1 MSAIHF
7 SAAQLRGAGSAGAAA
22 GVTVDLVPQQRITK
36 VHREQ
41 HMNRRSILSIGAA
54 TALGLSLLP
63 ASTVAQQKS
72 LKDQL
77 VGTWTI
83 VSWLETFKDGSKLQR
98 FGPDPKGVNIFTA
111 DGHFSIM
118 YARPDLP
125 KIASNDP
132 MKPTPEEANAIMLG
146 SIAYFGTYT
155 VDEGSKTI
163 SFRIESTTLPNQLGM
178 NQMRK
183 ITSLTADELSYTNN
197 TPVAEPAHHIDTA
210 FKRAK

>member
-1 MSAIHF
+1 
-7 SAAQLRGAGSAGAAA
+7 
-22 GVTVDLVPQQRITK
+22 
-36 VHREQ
+36 
-41 HMNRRSILSIGAA
+41 MNCRSILSIGAA
-54 TALGLSLLP
+54 TALGLGLLP

-77 VGTWTI
+77 VGTWTV

-111 DGHFSIM
+111 DEALLHHE
-118 YARPDLP
+118 
-125 KIASNDP
+125 
-132 MKPTPEEANAIMLG
+132 PTPEEANAITLG
-146 SIAYFGTYT
+146 SVAYFGTYT

-163 SFRIESTTLPNQLGM
+163 SFRIESSTLPNQLGR
-178 NQMRK
+178 NQVRK

-197 TPVAEPAHHIDTA
+197 EPVAEPAHHIDTA

>member
-1 MSAIHF
+1 
-7 SAAQLRGAGSAGAAA
+7 
-22 GVTVDLVPQQRITK
+22 
-36 VHREQ
+36 
-41 HMNRRSILSIGAA
+41 MNRRSILIIGAA
-54 TALGLSLLP
+54 TALGLGLLP
-63 ASTVAQQKS
+63 AGTVAQQKS

-77 VGTWTI
+77 VGTWTV
-83 VSWLETFKDGSKLQR
+83 VSWLETFKDGSKLRR
-98 FGPDPKGVNIFTA
+98 FGTDPKGVNIFTA

-118 YARPDLP
+118 YARPNLP

-132 MKPTPEEANAIMLG
+132 MKPTPEEAIAITLG
-146 SIAYFGTYT
+146 SIAYLGTYT

-163 SFRIESTTLPNQLGM
+163 SFRIEATTLPNQLGM
-178 NQMRK
+178 NQVRK

>member
-1 MSAIHF
+1 
-7 SAAQLRGAGSAGAAA
+7 
-22 GVTVDLVPQQRITK
+22 
-36 VHREQ
+36 
-41 HMNRRSILSIGAA
+41 
-54 TALGLSLLP
+54 
-63 ASTVAQQKS
+63 
-72 LKDQL
+72 
-77 VGTWTI
+77 
-83 VSWLETFKDGSKLQR
+83 
-98 FGPDPKGVNIFTA
+98 
-111 DGHFSIM
+111 M

-163 SFRIESTTLPNQLGM
+163 SFRIESTTLPNQLGV
-178 NQMRK
+178 NQIRK

>member
-1 MSAIHF
+1 
-7 SAAQLRGAGSAGAAA
+7 
-22 GVTVDLVPQQRITK
+22 
-36 VHREQ
+36 
-41 HMNRRSILSIGAA
+41 MNRRSILSIGAA
-54 TALGLSLLP
+54 TALGLGLLP
-63 ASTVAQQKS
+63 AGTVAQQKS

-77 VGTWTI
+77 VGTWTV

-118 YARPDLP
+118 FARPDLP

-132 MKPTPEEANAIMLG
+132 MKPTPEEANAITLG
-146 SIAYFGTYT
+146 SVAYFGTYT

-163 SFRIESTTLPNQLGM
+163 SFRIESSTLPNQLGR
-178 NQMRK
+178 NQVRK

-197 TPVAEPAHHIDTA
+197 EPVAEPAHHIDTA

>member
-1 MSAIHF
+1 MRRSYVLGIW
-7 SAAQLRGAGSAGAAA
+7 
-22 GVTVDLVPQQRITK
+22 TLVPLAYALLT
-36 VHREQ
+36 
-41 HMNRRSILSIGAA
+41 A
-54 TALGLSLLP
+54 TSF
-63 ASTVAQQKS
+63 AQQKS
-72 LKDQL
+72 LKEQL
-77 VGTWTI
+77 DGTWTV

-183 ITSLTADELSYTNN
+183 ITSLTADELSYTND

-210 FKRAK
+210 YKRAK